1 MAQKI
6 KHVDQ
11 QFQDWFLTYSS
22 YVILERAVPHADDGL
37 KPVQRRILHSMSELE
52 DGRLNK
58 VQTIVGHVAKYHPH
72 GDMAIKDAMVTLGQK
87 KKLLNAKTSWL
98 LDTQGGWGNILTGD
112 EAAAGRYIEARLS
125 SAAKETLFNHKITEW
140 IPSYDGRNLEP
151 LTLPVKFPWLLVQG
165 TEGIAVGLS
174 CNILPHNFSEICDAC
189 ISALRGEEFILRP
202 DFVTKGTVDATD
214 YQDGKSGSRVRV
226 RATIEKGEKNTLTIR
241 EVPFSVTTL
250 ALRDSIA
257 LAAKKGKIKIK
268 KVEELTSKEAEV
280 VIDLHPGQDLDT
292 VIQALYAFTKCE
304 ISIAPNAVVI
314 RDNRPEFLG
323 VSDILR
329 HSTNRT
335 KEIIKKDL
343 EVRLEELGDRWHK
356 IGLERIFIVNLIY
369 EVLKTAT
376 SHDNAKAEISE
387 RMEKYAKELRRTIIP
402 EDIEWL
408 TELKLRKIS
417 VYDAKANEEEKR
429 LIEGKEDDI
438 KKELS
443 SLTKTTI
450 RFFKE
455 FKEKYGKDIVRQA
468 KLAAAP
474 FEKVQAAEVALTNL
488 PVYWNQE
495 EGFVGTNMKKDV
507 LLKFEVNEHTDVIGI
522 TKSGIL
528 KINRL
533 ADKTFFGQA
542 LLDVRVFTKGEESP
556 IYNMLYTNVANGKTF
571 AKRFQVNTGFVRDKP
586 YLTAGEN
593 NKVIYLNIQDPTVQP
608 PKVQVILKTGQG
620 AKKVEVVVDFSEQIV
635 KNKEALGNTLTKYQV
650 AKVTTTKT

>member
-37 KPVQRRILHSMSELE
+37 KPVQRRILHSMNELE

-98 LDTQGGWGNILTGD
+98 IDTQGSWGNILTGD

-125 SAAKETLFNHKITEW
+125 NAAKETLFNHKITEW
-140 IPSYDGRNLEP
+140 IPSYDGRNKEP

-174 CNILPHNFSEICDAC
+174 CNILPHNFTEICDAC
-189 ISALRGEEFILRP
+189 IAALRGEEFVLYP

-214 YQDGKSGSRVRV
+214 YQDGKSGSRVRI
-226 RATIEKGEKNTLTIR
+226 RATIDKGEKNTLTIR

-257 LAAKKGKIKIK
+257 QAAKKGKIKIK

-304 ISIAPNAVVI
+304 VSLAPNAVVI
-314 RDNRPEFLG
+314 RDNKPEFLG

-329 HSTNRT
+329 HSANRT
-335 KEIIKKDL
+335 KEIIQKDL

-356 IGLERIFIVNLIY
+356 LSLERIFIEHLIY
-369 EVLKTAT
+369 EVLKTAV
-376 SHDNAKAEISE
+376 SHEAAKDEIGKKLS
-387 RMEKYAKELRRTIIP
+387 KYTKELRRPITP

-417 VYDAKANEEEKR
+417 TYDAKASEEEKKQ
-429 LIEGKEDDI
+429 IEAKEEAI
-438 KKELS
+438 KKEIAS
-443 SLTKTTI
+443 ITKTTI

-455 FKEKYGKDIVRQA
+455 LRDKYGKDLTRQS
-468 KLAAAP
+468 KLTSKP
-474 FEKVQAAEVALTNL
+474 FEKVEAAEVAVTNI

-495 EGFVGTNMKKDV
+495 EGFVGTGMKKDT
-507 LLKFEVNEHTDVIGI
+507 LLKFEVNEHTDVVGI
-522 TKSGIL
+522 TKSGSL

-533 ADKTFFGQA
+533 GDKTFFGQE
-542 LLDVRVFTKGEESP
+542 LLDVRPFIKGDDSP
-556 IYNMLYTNVANGKTF
+556 IYNMLYTNSTTGKTF
-571 AKRFQVNTGFVRDKP
+571 AKRFQVNKGYVRDRA
-586 YLTAGEN
+586 YMTAGEG
-593 NKVIYLNIQDPTVQP
+593 NKVIFLQLQDTTNKP
-608 PKVQVILKTGQG
+608 PKVAIALKAGQG
-620 AKKVEVVVDFSEQIV
+620 AKKMELTVDFSEHLV
-635 KNKEALGNTLTKYQV
+635 KNKEALGNSVTKYQT
-650 AKVTTTKT
+650 AKVSTIKT